1 MASNDNKIELNIDA
15 ETSNARRKLEE
26 LKNYMHGMTEDANK
40 FFKET
45 QSSPTHIFSNDTTT
59 HYTQSSNTVSELMD
73 SLDQLAKKMKS
84 ESWDTKLG
92 KTTGNYGEARSLDKT
107 AEKIRHALNEAQV
120 KTHLTSSGPMNSNSY
135 DINHERKGIRQVR
148 RENTNTV
155 NGIGREIRSN
165 ARSIN
170 NSAVNGHITNEKY
183 NQIMDNYNQNET
195 LMNHLYSRDSEG
207 NGHGILSETLGNAQS
222 GYETNR
228 SNAQMAQDS
237 GDPVLARQYE
247 RTADQY
253 KELENSI
260 NDLIST
266 LDKQRD
272 SIDEGREKL
281 SSGVENGTIERELP
295 RGSIG
300 SMLKSRSFAIG
311 FNFVNSVQNGIQ
323 SQFSGGSSS
332 RMAMQDNIN
341 SITLPNGA
349 NGNTTHNADHT
360 LTSDLAHEG
369 INNGTGYDAT
379 TMAQFAGTYAQN
391 SGNTNVQQ
399 DVSAANYMSEL
410 SRYSGLGTQTTN
422 ALFSSLGQS
431 GALSGS
437 GSVGSLTR
445 QFQGMLT
452 NSGTRGI
459 ANLQGQALNSVVSNL
474 YGQGQTVSGTEASR
488 LIATQGIMSK
498 YGGKAFQGTAGA
510 QAMNN
515 ISNGI
520 SSNGYSNPF
529 MRFAWAGSNP
539 RYAGAV
545 GQAQQ
550 QLDMN
555 EPYKHP
561 QELSSFIQN
570 YKRTAG
576 AGNDKITAARLMG
589 SLGLSAEQSESLV
602 KMSDNGDL
610 TQSKLQAWE
619 KKNHV
624 SGKSTNRNEKK
635 QFTAQGNSTLDI
647 KVAVQENGQISA
659 SESMDGMRRLGNGAT
674 KGLPGIVNSGL
685 STVGTIAGSTLNTA
699 LSLAGAKAISGMTS
713 RVFKGSLVGGTLK
726 KASTWIHG
734 KGGVLGKTADFMG
747 GLFAGGK
754 GEATAEGVSKGAT
767 VAEDVGKAGE
777 DASKAGVFS
786 KVTGWGS
793 KILGGAKDVGSL
805 GKVAGIGSKALSLG
819 GKFLGPVGWALAG
832 VQAIQG
838 VGDIAKNPKNA
849 LKHPFKSIGS
859 LLGLDTVNGNSS
871 DKASANSSNSS
882 NGSSNTSDK
891 TQNVIDAAQLWLHQ
905 FDLELDKAERV
916 IQMAKGININ
926 SSKNN
931 SSGSSS
937 SSSSSTNGGKLP
949 KGSSSKSPS
958 KWGTNI
964 KAAAKKMGVKLS
976 KGDISTIEKAIKNES
991 GGSTTVKNP
1000 SGATGLLQYK
1010 PSTFKNYEVKGH
1022 TNNKNGNDQLLALF
1036 NDKKWK
1042 SDISK
1047 DLTTGTWGPTG
1058 AKRKHA
1064 FGGIFDSE
1072 HTATIAEAGPEAI
1085 VPLSPDKRGVANDIM
1100 NNIGGVVGNS
1110 LSSQARGTNSN
1121 SANMNFNPSY
1131 QLNVS
1136 SNGSTPNEVQSLKS
1150 QLSQLMNKLGR
1161 EAQDKFAKQQ
1171 ANFYGM
1177 NVKM

>member
-15 ETSNARRKLEE
+15 ETSSARRKLEE
-26 LKNYMHGMTEDANK
+26 LKKYMQGMTEDANK

-45 QSSPTHIFSNDTTT
+45 QSSPTHIFSNKTTE

-92 KTTGNYGEARSLDKT
+92 KTTGNYGEARSLDKN
-107 AEKIRHALNEAQV
+107 AAMIRRALSEAQS
-120 KTHLTSSGPMNSNSY
+120 KTHLTSNGPMNSNSY

-183 NQIMDNYNQNET
+183 NQIMDNYSQNET

-207 NGHGILSETLGNAQS
+207 NGHGILSETLRNAQS

-228 SNAQMAQDS
+228 SNAQMAQES
-237 GDPVLARQYE
+237 GDPVLSRQYE

-281 SSGVENGTIERELP
+281 ASGVNNGTIERDLP

-323 SQFSGGSSS
+323 SQFSSGSSS

-341 SITLPNGA
+341 SITLPNGE

-360 LTSDLAHEG
+360 LTRDLAHEG

-391 SGNTNVQQ
+391 SGNTNVNQ

-422 ALFSSLGQS
+422 ALFSSLGQA

-498 YGGKAFQGTAGA
+498 YGGKAFQGAAGA
-510 QAMNN
+510 QAMNSIN
-515 ISNGI
+515 NGI
-520 SSNGYSNPF
+520 SSNGYGDPF

-699 LSLAGAKAISGMTS
+699 LSLAGAKAITGMTS
-713 RVFKGSLVGGTLK
+713 RVFGGSLVGGTLK
-726 KASTWIHG
+726 KASTWMHG
-734 KGGVLGKTADFMG
+734 KGGFLGKTADFMG

-754 GEATAEGVSKGAT
+754 GEATAEGAAKGAT

-777 DASKAGVFS
+777 DASKVGVFS
-786 KVTGWGS
+786 KVAGWGS
-793 KILGGAKDVGSL
+793 KIVGGVKGAGVL
-805 GKVAGIGSKALSLG
+805 GKFAGIGSKALSFG

-859 LLGLDTVNGNSS
+859 LLGLDTVNGSSS

-926 SSKNN
+926 SSKNK
-931 SSGSSS
+931 SSGPSPSSPK
-937 SSSSSTNGGKLP
+937 GGKLP

-964 KAAAKKMGVKLS
+964 EAAAKKMGVKLS
-976 KGDISTIEKAIKNES
+976 KGDTSTIEKAIKHES
-991 GGSTTVKNP
+991 KGSTTAKNP

-1010 PSTFKNYEVKGH
+1010 PSTFKNYAVKGH
-1022 TNNKNGNDQLLALF
+1022 TNIKNGNDQLLALF
-1036 NDKKWK
+1036 NDKNWK

-1047 DLTTGTWGPTG
+1047 DLTIGSWGPNG

-1110 LSSQARGTNSN
+1110 LSSQARGTKSN
-1121 SANMNFNPSY
+1121 SANMNFNPNY

>member
-45 QSSPTHIFSNDTTT
+45 QSSPTHIFSNDTTA
-59 HYTQSSNTVSELMD
+59 HYTKSSNTVSELMD

-107 AEKIRHALNEAQV
+107 AEKIRRSLNEAQT

-165 ARSIN
+165 ARTIN

-183 NQIMDNYNQNET
+183 NQIMDNYSQNET

-272 SIDEGREKL
+272 SINEGREKL
-281 SSGVENGTIERELP
+281 SSGVKNGTIERELP

-323 SQFSGGSSS
+323 SQFSSGSSS

-360 LTSDLAHEG
+360 LTRDLAHKG

-379 TMAQFAGTYAQN
+379 TMAQFAGTYAQS

-399 DVSAANYMSEL
+399 DVSAANYMSQL

-422 ALFSSLGQS
+422 ALFSSLGQA

-488 LIATQGIMSK
+488 LIATQGIMSR
-498 YGGKAFQGTAGA
+498 YGGKAFQGAAGA
-510 QAMNN
+510 QAMNSIN
-515 ISNGI
+515 NGI
-520 SSNGYSNPF
+520 SSNGYSDPF

-699 LSLAGAKAISGMTS
+699 LSLAGAKAITGMTT
-713 RVFKGSLVGGTLK
+713 RVFGGSLVGGTLK
-726 KASTWIHG
+726 KASTWMHG
-734 KGGVLGKTADFMG
+734 KGGILGKTADFMG

-754 GEATAEGVSKGAT
+754 GEEAAEGATKGAT

-777 DASKAGVFS
+777 DASRAGVFG
-786 KVTGWGS
+786 KVAGWGS
-793 KILGGAKDVGSL
+793 KILGGIKGAGAL
-805 GKVAGIGSKALSLG
+805 GGIAGLGSKALSFG

-891 TQNVIDAAQLWLHQ
+891 TQNVIDAAQQWLHQ

-926 SSKNN
+926 SNKNK
-931 SSGSSS
+931 SSGRSSS
-937 SSSSSTNGGKLP
+937 SPKGGKLP
-949 KGSSSKSPS
+949 EGSSSKSPS

-964 KAAAKKMGVKLS
+964 KAAAKKMGVNLS
-976 KGDISTIEKAIKNES
+976 KGDISTIEKAIKHES
-991 GGSTTVKNP
+991 TGSTTAKNP

-1010 PSTFKNYEVKGH
+1010 PSTFKNYAVKGH
-1022 TNNKNGNDQLLALF
+1022 TNIKNGNDQLLALF
-1036 NDKKWK
+1036 NDKNWK
-1042 SDISK
+1042 SDIGK
-1047 DLTTGTWGPTG
+1047 DLTVGSWGPNG

-1072 HTATIAEAGPEAI
+1072 HMATIAEAGPEAI

-1100 NNIGGVVGNS
+1100 NNIGGVIGNN
-1110 LSSQARGTNSN
+1110 LSSQARGTTSN
-1121 SANMNFNPSY
+1121 SANMNFNPNY
-1131 QLNVS
+1131 QLSVS
-1136 SNGSTPNEVQSLKS
+1136 SNGSTPNEVQSLKA

-1161 EAQDKFAKQQ
+1161 DAQDKFARQQ